1 MVNIIQ
7 DIEFRCNSVHLKRK
21 KKIVIKA
28 IMEAIMGEAEI
39 EIALAIMSSFI

>member
-28 IMEAIMGEAEI
+28 IMGEDEI
-39 EIALAIMSSFI
+39 EIALAIMSSLI